1 MLDIPTMQVIQVSSW
16 DVAMQRK
23 LTSDPDVIAHR
34 LESELQ
40 SLNTRVLHDPLPTR
54 LDPKSTLQ
62 SPKPFEQTG
71 AEFVEDSLTNTI
83 IAYIGGESLNLTNLL
98 MTHSHCEVSHY
109 DCYPILTPYE
119 FFQVYAYDPSTRS
132 ALLQSHRTNKLLMR
146 RFAMVQRARDAD
158 VFGILVGT
166 LGVSQYFYFS
176 SL

>member
-1 MLDIPTMQVIQVSSW
+1 MQVIQFSSW
-16 DVAMQRK
+16 DAAMQRK
-23 LTSDPDVIAHR
+23 LTSNTDVISHR

-54 LDPKSTLQ
+54 LDPKTAMQ
-62 SPKPFEQTG
+62 IHQTVEQTC
-71 AEFVEDSLTNTI
+71 AESDDDSLKSVI

-98 MTHSHCEVSHY
+98 ITHSHCEVHHHN
-109 DCYPILTPYE
+109 CCLILAFYE

-132 ALLQSHRTNKLLMR
+132 AQLQSHRTNKLLMR

-166 LGVSQYFYFS
+166 LGVS
-176 SL
+176 